1 MNTAYLIYQAER
13 TRTAAEQREVDATHA
28 ELAASLTRLWRS
40 LAAPLR
46 SRRRAQRGAQHQ
58 PPSCLAAFPRS
69 SRQSGGAAAQQPDGG
84 TERDGG
90 ERHEDAGLDGLEG
103 PEPAGRL
110 VGDHGLG

>member
-46 SRRRAQRGAQHQ
+46 SRRRARRGAQHQ

-69 SRQSGGAAAQQPDGG
+69 SR
-84 TERDGG
+84 
-90 ERHEDAGLDGLEG
+90 
-103 PEPAGRL
+103 
-110 VGDHGLG
+110 